1 MLTYDQAIGKLKNL
15 TAKPDFTID
24 DLRNIAKEI
33 GVTPHAK
40 YLSSWESAQ
49 FTLFYS
55 GKTQGSSISDIVDDL
70 VKKNL
75 PFKAIDKTDV
85 GEFLKSPEF
94 NKAIE
99 ALESR
104 PGADVLKIKNALFI
118 DAKNSIW
125 AEASRR
131 FAASTTGEVR
141 FLAGVET
148 EADRIFAQT
157 ELPELLK
164 RGNVVTHI
172 EGIPIADLNKL
183 GADAFD
189 KIRTAAV
196 EHHAASGFKVV
207 SNGGRVTVE
216 AIGDFF
222 DPKILDAMEYGKTHP
237 SALECVQ
244 SPGNIATNDL
254 RWHLAA

>member
-1 MLTYDQAIGKLKNL
+1 MLTYDQAIGKLTDL
-15 TAKPDFTID
+15 LVKPDFTID
-24 DLRNIAKEI
+24 DLRSLAKEVDI
-33 GVTPHAK
+33 APNARH
-40 YLSSWESAQ
+40 LSSWESAQ
-49 FTLFYS
+49 FTLFY
-55 GKTQGSSISDIVDDL
+55 GAGIQGNSTTAIVDDL
-70 VKKNL
+70 IKKNVS
-75 PFKAIDKTDV
+75 FKAIDKTNV

-94 NKAIE
+94 EKAIKT
-99 ALESR
+99 LKSR
-104 PGADVLKIKNALFI
+104 PGADAAKI
-118 DAKNSIW
+118 DAILYGDPKNGIW

-141 FLAGVET
+141 YLAGAT
-148 EADRIFAQT
+148 TGSDRIFAQT

-237 SALECVQ
+237 SALEYVQ